1 MYVQC
6 TLSVKNLFL
15 FNLAAKQ
22 AIKVCQYVYTKCI
35 IYLLNVKSYW
45 RWITIKLTCYRL
57 EGKKAAI
64 GFIYEDSTPLPLKD
78 EDSDSSD
85 TDVEDADLGN
95 ISVVCSDTDVEYVD
109 LGTIPV
115 VIIVDVLF
123 NTWFQQNV
131 FKAFLLVISQIKP

>member
-1 MYVQC
+1 M
-6 TLSVKNLFL
+6 
-15 FNLAAKQ
+15 
-22 AIKVCQYVYTKCI
+22 
-35 IYLLNVKSYW
+35 
-45 RWITIKLTCYRL
+45 

-115 VIIVDVLF
+115 VIIVNVLF
-123 NTWFQQNV
+123 NTWLQQNV

>member
-1 MYVQC
+1 
-6 TLSVKNLFL
+6 
-15 FNLAAKQ
+15 
-22 AIKVCQYVYTKCI
+22 
-35 IYLLNVKSYW
+35 
-45 RWITIKLTCYRL
+45 L

-95 ISVVCSDTDVEYVD
+95 ISVVCSDTDVD

-115 VIIVDVLF
+115 VIIVNVLF
-123 NTWFQQNV
+123 NT
-131 FKAFLLVISQIKP
+131 